1 MTLNSCSSC
10 HHLSSPEIP
19 YLVLLFIYSLNTL
32 DTQFWWWWLVFSTL
46 LSSWQTNVVFLN
58 FSYVSNGV
66 NILSELCFSKQLG
79 GCVLC
84 SRWNLTSARLCCHT
98 WSMMSYS
105 KIHMNLGGLCCLH
118 ISEDFSLAVLNTS
131 HRQADQQ
138 LLQVQIQVFC
148 SVVNFSALE
157 KDVSVNN
164 RAAYCACCT
173 SGIVLAVSMWTTEL
187 PF

>member
-1 MTLNSCSSC
+1 M
-10 HHLSSPEIP
+10 
-19 YLVLLFIYSLNTL
+19 
-32 DTQFWWWWLVFSTL
+32 FSTI

-66 NILSELCFSKQLG
+66 NILSELCYSKQLC

-157 KDVSVNN
+157 KDVPVNN
-164 RAAYCACCT
+164 RAAYCAFCT
-173 SGIVLAVSMWTTEL
+173 SGIVLAMLMWTTEL